1 MESKAKKLEEAK
13 HKVLMAITRHVGASQ
28 KIPMTALFERVYG
41 VPWADKINDT
51 RRLREAIT
59 ALRRDGVP
67 ILSDASHT
75 SGGYYLASA
84 GSELETY
91 IGKLRTRAL
100 KILRQAA
107 KIKNQTLP
115 EMLGQMSIE
124 DAAQGGEEG
133 TL

>member
-1 MESKAKKLEEAK
+1 MESKAKKLDEAK
-13 HKVLMAITRHVGASQ
+13 TKVLMAITRHVGASQ

-41 VPWADKINDT
+41 VPWSDKINDT
-51 RRLREAIT
+51 RRLREAVT

-84 GSELETY
+84 GSELEAY
-91 IGKLRTRAL
+91 IGKLKSRAL

-124 DAAQGGEEG
+124 DAVRDGGKE